1 MAAKFDHYCIRV
13 DRKEYDAAIAFF
25 KDVFGLEVTKDNV
38 LPNGN
43 RQCWI
48 DFLQMN
54 EVDFDG
60 PEGRHDHLSLA
71 VEDRDQ
77 VIALLKEKYG
87 AEEMPQGFNWLRL
100 PNGFCFELAEL

>member
-13 DRKEYDAAIAFF
+13 DRKEYDTAIALFREA
-25 KDVFGLEVTKDNV
+25 FGLEVTKDNV

-48 DFLQMN
+48 GFLQIN

-71 VEDRDQ
+71 VEHREQ
-77 VIALLKEKYG
+77 TIAVLKEKYG
-87 AEEMPQGFNWLRL
+87 AKEMPQGAHWLRL
-100 PNGFCFELAEL
+100 PSGFCFELEEQ